1 MRRSYT
7 KKAGDFLKLKQLL
20 KLVFIN
26 ITQNKV
32 RSFLTTLGVIVGTAT
47 IFMVVAIGGG
57 GEAKV
62 NEQYSKLNVGTI
74 MVMPAQRGKVV
85 DPLTKKDAQ
94 LFLESENIA
103 QAFPVL
109 RGNGDINY
117 DNFSTSGGFMAVQ
130 PGFQESNNLTVQQG
144 RALEEEDEVKKNRC
158 TVIGAELANTLTNG
172 NPSEIIGRSISINS
186 RKFEVVGIYNRVGD
200 SGSGMSYDDAAFVPY
215 SVGERFLLGTRA
227 NPTITVQATGLETVQ
242 SAIEDITNILNENH
256 RAGGAEQFRI
266 MDAGSRLAA
275 AQESARTMSLL
286 LLAVAAVVLIVSGIG
301 IMNVMFV
308 TVKERTREI
317 GTLKAIGAK
326 KKEIL
331 SQFLIE
337 AVIISLSG
345 GVIGVIS
352 GFLALPVL
360 QYFELP
366 ALPSVSGV
374 LLGLT
379 FSVFTGV
386 FFGIYPAWKAADL
399 SPLEALR
406 YE

>member
-1 MRRSYT
+1 M
-7 KKAGDFLKLKQLL
+7 KLKQLL
-20 KLVFIN
+20 RMVLIN

-47 IFMVVAIGGG
+47 IFMVVAIGSG
-57 GEAKV
+57 GEARV

-74 MVMPAQRGKVV
+74 MVMSAQRGRVV
-85 DPLTKKDAQ
+85 DPLTKEDAR
-94 LFLESENIA
+94 LFLESENIV
-103 QAFPVL
+103 QAFPIL
-109 RGNGDINY
+109 RGNGDISY
-117 DNFSTSGGFMAVQ
+117 DNYSTSGSFMAVL
-130 PGFQESNNLTVQQG
+130 PGFQQSNHLTVERG
-144 RALEEEDEVKKNRC
+144 RALGEEDETRRNRVA
-158 TVIGAELANTLTNG
+158 VIGAELANTLSDG
-172 NPSEIIGRSISINS
+172 NPAGMIGRSVSINS

-200 SGSGMSYDDAAFVPY
+200 AGTGMSYDDAVFTPY

-227 NPTITVQATGLETVQ
+227 NPIITVQAVDLDSVQ
-242 SAIEDITNILNENH
+242 AAIDDITSFLNENH
-256 RAGGAEQFRI
+256 RGGGADQFRI

-275 AQESARTMSLL
+275 AQESAKTMSLL

-308 TVKERTREI
+308 TVQERTREI

-331 SQFLIE
+331 HQFLIE
-337 AVIISLSG
+337 AVIISVTG
-345 GVIGVIS
+345 GVIGVIC
-352 GFLALPVL
+352 GYLTLPVL
-360 QYFELP
+360 AYFELT
-366 ALPSVSGV
+366 ALPSVNGV

-386 FFGIYPAWKAADL
+386 FFGFYPAWKAADL

>member
-1 MRRSYT
+1 M
-7 KKAGDFLKLKQLL
+7 KLKQLL

>member
-1 MRRSYT
+1 M
-7 KKAGDFLKLKQLL
+7 KLKQLF
-20 KLVFIN
+20 KLIFIN

-47 IFMVVAIGGG
+47 IFLVVAIGGG
-57 GEAKV
+57 GEARV

-74 MVMPAQRGKVV
+74 IVMPAQRGRVA
-85 DPLTKKDAQ
+85 DPLTKEDAR

-103 QAFPVL
+103 QAFPIL

-117 DNFSTSGGFMAVQ
+117 DSFSTSGSFMAIQ
-130 PGFQESNNLTVQQG
+130 PGFQQSNNLTVQQG
-144 RALEEEDEVKKNRC
+144 RAIEEEDEQKKNRC
-158 TVIGAELANTLTNG
+158 AVIGAELANTLTDG
-172 NPSEIIGRSISINS
+172 NPSEIIGRSISINN
-186 RKFEVVGIYNRVGD
+186 RKFEVAGIYNRVGD
-200 SGSGMSYDDAAFVPY
+200 AGTGMSYDDAAFVPY
-215 SVGERFLLGTRA
+215 TVGEKFLLGTRA
-227 NPTITVQATGLETVQ
+227 NPTITVQATGLDAVQ
-242 SAIEDITNILNENH
+242 PAIQDIANILDANH

-266 MDAGSRLAA
+266 LDAGSRLAA

-326 KKEIL
+326 KREIL
-331 SQFLIE
+331 KQFLIE
-337 AVIISLSG
+337 AVIISFTG
-345 GVIGVIS
+345 GVIGVIA
-352 GFLALPVL
+352 GFLSLPVL
-360 QYFELP
+360 SYFELP
-366 ALPSVSGV
+366 ALPSASGV

-386 FFGIYPAWKAADL
+386 FFGFYPAWKAADL

-406 YE
+406 HE